1 MILFFTVLW
10 FMTSSSSPSLQC
22 EAVISGICK
31 WGYVTLRHGHS
42 FCHKIFSWKTWSNR
56 LCGLLSMTCVV
67 ASDFHDHVSRS
78 GSYGTQ
84 QGHRHMSWEV
94 VEDPKKF
101 EHAGFQSGWCKAA
114 LVFFHSCVC
123 VYIYFFNLTLIY
135 TGIPIETQY
144 LIYRRNLFWTNNYH
158 TKGKKQL
165 FSGI

>member
-1 MILFFTVLW
+1 MTLFSTSRLTHPRLTSEYISLNVIHTLQWAFTGWFFFFTVLW
-10 FMTSSSSPSLQC
+10 FMKSSSSPSLQC

-114 LVFFHSCVC
+114 LVFFHSCI
-123 VYIYFFNLTLIY
+123 YIFLI
-135 TGIPIETQY
+135 
-144 LIYRRNLFWTNNYH
+144 
-158 TKGKKQL
+158 
-165 FSGI
+165 

>member
-1 MILFFTVLW
+1 MTLFSTSRLTHPRLKSEYISLNSYITVSLHGMILFFTVLW

-42 FCHKIFSWKTWSNR
+42 FCHKIFSWKTRSNR
-56 LCGLLSMTCVV
+56 LCGVLSMTCVV

-114 LVFFHSCVC
+114 LVFFHSCI
-123 VYIYFFNLTLIY
+123 YIFF
-135 TGIPIETQY
+135 
-144 LIYRRNLFWTNNYH
+144 
-158 TKGKKQL
+158 
-165 FSGI
+165 